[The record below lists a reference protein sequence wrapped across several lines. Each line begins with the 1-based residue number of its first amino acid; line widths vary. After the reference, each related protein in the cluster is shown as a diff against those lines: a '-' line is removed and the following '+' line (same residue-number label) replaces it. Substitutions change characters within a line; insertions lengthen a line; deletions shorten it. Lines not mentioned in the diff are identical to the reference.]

1 MRRWPFVIMSIIL
14 IAWYAYPA
22 TVRTTSA
29 AFDKLK
35 SLAGEWEGKSSDGTT
50 ARVSY
55 QVVSGSSTVMETI
68 HDKNGPGMIT
78 MYHLDG
84 EAIMVTHYCSVGNQ
98 PRMRAVPPQGDIKS
112 LKFSFVDVTNLAKP
126 SASHMKSLTLTF
138 QDANHIKQEWTY
150 SEGGKDETA
159 VFTLERKK

>member
-1 MRRWPFVIMSIIL
+1 MM

-22 TVRTTSA
+22 TVRTGSA
-29 AFDKLK
+29 AFEKLK
-35 SLAGEWEGKSSDGTT
+35 SLAGEWEGKASTGET

-55 QVVSGSSTVMETI
+55 QIVSGGSAVMETI
-68 HDKNGPGMIT
+68 HEKNGPGMIT
-78 MYHLDG
+78 VYHLDG

-98 PRMRAVPPQGDIKS
+98 PRMRAVPPQGEVKS

-126 SASHMKSLTLTF
+126 SAGHMKSLTLTF
-138 QDANHIKQEWTY
+138 QDADHIKQEWTY
-150 SEGGKDETA
+150 SDGGKDATE